1 MTDRLPVAVIG
12 AGMSGIACARV
23 LNHHDIPFQ
32 IIDRGRVVGG
42 RMASRSIRDSGTAFD
57 GHITDTGASYFTVQD
72 PQFGVIVN
80 SWIESGVAREWT
92 DTFHVATPAGISGVR
107 AGTMRYS
114 ATRGLRSILEHQVH
128 VLPENSVKHSTEVTS
143 LSVAEG
149 GVLVDDVKF
158 SAAALCLPEPQAKK
172 FVNENL
178 TDIHKTLD
186 EISWSPVIAVTAVF
200 EPGQLPQFDGV
211 FVNEHPVLTWIANDG
226 HRRGNNDPVVV
237 AHVHPDL
244 AALHLLD
251 PTAVL
256 PAAIDALMPLLG
268 LTEHP
273 QWSSAMRWTYAKPT
287 SARAELYFF
296 DEETG
301 LGLAGDSW
309 AGGPKVES
317 AWLSGHALGQ
327 QIAQWWQQKT

>member
-23 LNHHDIPFQ
+23 LHHHKIPFQ

-57 GHITDTGASYFTVQD
+57 GHITDIGASYFTVQD
-72 PQFGVIVN
+72 PQFAVIVN
-80 SWIESGVAREWT
+80 SWIETGIAREWT

-114 ATRGLRSILEHQVH
+114 AVRGLRSILEHQVQG
-128 VLPENSVKHSTEVTS
+128 LPEDSVKPSTEVAS
-143 LSVAEG
+143 LSVTDG
-149 GVLVDDVKF
+149 GVLVDGEKF
-158 SAAALCLPEPQAKK
+158 SAAAVCLPEPQAKK
-172 FVNENL
+172 FVDESL
-178 TDIHKTLD
+178 TDIHATLD
-186 EISWSPVIAVTAVF
+186 EISWDPVIAVTAVF
-200 EPGQLPQFDGV
+200 EAGQLPKFDGV

-226 HRRGNNDPVVV
+226 HRRGNEDPVVV
-237 AHVHPDL
+237 AHVHPKL
-244 AALHLLD
+244 AALHLLEPSAVI
-251 PTAVL
+251 PT
-256 PAAIDALMPLLG
+256 AIDALLPLLG

-287 SARAELYFF
+287 SARTELCSF
-296 DEETG
+296 DVETG
-301 LGLAGDSW
+301 LGLAGDTW

-317 AWLSGHALGQ
+317 AWLSGHALGL
-327 QIAQWWQQKT
+327 QITQWWQQ

>member
-23 LNHHDIPFQ
+23 LHHHKIPFQ

-42 RMASRSIRDSGTAFD
+42 RMASRTIRDSGTAFD
-57 GHITDTGASYFTVQD
+57 GHITDIGASYFTVQD
-72 PQFGVIVN
+72 PQFGLIVN
-80 SWIESGVAREWT
+80 SWIESGVARAWT
-92 DTFHVATPAGISGVR
+92 DTFHVATPTGISGVR

-114 ATRGLRSILEHQVH
+114 ATQGMRSILEHQVQG
-128 VLPENSVKHSTEVTS
+128 LPEHSVKPSTEVTS
-143 LSVAEG
+143 LSVTDG
-149 GVLVDDVKF
+149 MVLVDNEKF
-158 SAAALCLPEPQAKK
+158 GAAALCLPEPQAKK
-172 FVNENL
+172 FVDENL
-178 TDIHKTLD
+178 IDIHNTLD
-186 EISWSPVIAVTAVF
+186 EISWDAVIAVTSVF
-200 EPGQLPQFDGV
+200 ETEQLPQFDGV

-244 AALHLLD
+244 AALHLLEPSAVI
-251 PTAVL
+251 PTV
-256 PAAIDALMPLLG
+256 IDSLLPLLG
-268 LTEHP
+268 LTKHP

-287 SARAELYFF
+287 SARADLCFF
-296 DEETG
+296 DEEVG

-309 AGGPKVES
+309 AGGPKVEA

-327 QIAQWWQQKT
+327 QITQWWQK